1 MTDPL
6 DIALSLIQAQAAA
19 EGPRQRI
26 QYPGA
31 VASYVSLTDEVLV
44 VLDDGGTLAAQN
56 ITGQTLTEGQRVMV
70 AFERPHGVFVASII
84 T

>member
-1 MTDPL
+1 MSDP
-6 DIALSLIQAQAAA
+6 IEVALALIQAQAAA

-31 VASYVSLTDEVLV
+31 VASYVSLTSEVLV
-44 VLDDGGTLAAQN
+44 ILDDGGSLAAQN
-56 ITGQTLTEGQRVMV
+56 ITGQTLVEGQRVMV